1 MNAPG
6 LPAERK
12 CDGIFTSSRA
22 SVSIKAFASRI
33 AWRVPAIWPRDLGV
47 LASRN
52 ASALVLRTEKVF
64 GAVTAATLVA
74 AAEPASA
81 AGAGGIFTHHP
92 PPPPCGPQKP

>member
-12 CDGIFTSSRA
+12 CDGIFKSSRA
-22 SVSIKAFASRI
+22 SVSIKAFASKI
-33 AWRVPAIWPRDLGV
+33 AWRVPASWPRDLGV

-52 ASALVLRTEKVF
+52 ASALVLRTVKVF
-64 GAVTAATLVA
+64 GAVTAAALVA

-81 AGAGGIFTHHP
+81 AGAAEFFTATATRP
-92 PPPPCGPQKP
+92 PAGQ